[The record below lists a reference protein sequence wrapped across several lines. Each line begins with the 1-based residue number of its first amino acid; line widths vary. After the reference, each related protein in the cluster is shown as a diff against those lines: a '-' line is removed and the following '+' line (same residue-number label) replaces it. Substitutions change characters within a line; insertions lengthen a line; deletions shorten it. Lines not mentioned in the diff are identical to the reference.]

1 MGAGFVQDG
10 CKTQPLSW
18 QMEQKSIGF
27 AANLFASR
35 RYGYGCSGRRQEEQQ
50 MVWLAGQRLEYKN
63 AYRVCLVVPVKFLE
77 AQ

>member
-50 MVWLAGQRLEYKN
+50 MV
-63 AYRVCLVVPVKFLE
+63 
-77 AQ
+77 